1 MKYLYSSIIFVFC
14 LIVYLQIQYPPVHVN
29 KSLKDQNLN
38 YSTMLYSSYFLANVP
53 VIKTKSTDDLFGDL
67 KKTNGLAFDSKGH
80 IYVVE
85 HSKSQIVKYDE
96 DGVVLNTF
104 KVTDGYPLHI
114 IKSFDSDA
122 MIFTNVTDN
131 SINKLSEHGKI
142 TKLYKGYPL
151 DVPVGLTYN
160 AKGLLHVSNY
170 KEKKVFSFKDYK
182 LQYITT
188 LPEADTIVCKAK
200 K

>member
-1 MKYLYSSIIFVFC
+1 MKYYYSSLIFVFC
-14 LIVYLQIQYPPVHVN
+14 LIVYLQIQYPPVYEQE
-29 KSLKDQNLN
+29 SLVDQNLN
-38 YSTMLYSSYFLANVP
+38 YGTMLYTSYFLAEVP
-53 VIKTKSTDDLFGDL
+53 YIKTESTDNLFEDL
-67 KKTNGLAFDSKGH
+67 KKTNGLAFDSRGH
-80 IYVVE
+80 VYVVE
-85 HSKSQIVKYDE
+85 HSKSQIVKYDK

-160 AKGLLHVSNY
+160 TQGVLHVSNY
-170 KEKKVFSFKDYK
+170 EEKKVFSFNDNK
-182 LQYITT
+182 LKYITT
-188 LPEADTIVCKAK
+188 LPEADTIVCKTNK
-200 K
+200 